1 MAIAR
6 PMTDQERK
14 TVALEYLRAFDNAG
28 KDIGR
33 YPWLTGKV

>member
-14 TVALEYLRAFDNAG
+14 TVALEYLRASDYAG
-28 KDIGR
+28 KDTGR